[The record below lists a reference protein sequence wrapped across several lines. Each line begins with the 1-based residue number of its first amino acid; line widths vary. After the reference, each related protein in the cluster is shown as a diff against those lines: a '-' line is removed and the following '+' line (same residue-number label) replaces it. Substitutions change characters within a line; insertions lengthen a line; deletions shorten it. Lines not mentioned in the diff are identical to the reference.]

1 MTFFLTLP
9 GVPLIYYG
17 DEIGMK
23 YIDGLPNKE
32 GSLLSKGN
40 RAGSRT
46 PMQWDASAEAGFS
59 TASPEHFYLP
69 VDSSANR
76 PNVAQQEN
84 DPHSLLNYTRRLL
97 KLRKEYPALACR
109 SEIKFW
115 QEGKNN
121 YPLVYERRKGN
132 QRILICIN
140 PSGKEIKT
148 VRRYNRSFS
157 KLTPII
163 NDNNHQGQIV
173 KLRGKNL
180 HLHVQPLSIGIYKID

>member
-46 PMQWDASAEAGFS
+46 PMQWDASAGAGFS

-69 VDSSANR
+69 IDSSANR

-84 DPHSLLNYTRRLL
+84 DPHSLLNYPRRLL

-109 SEIKFW
+109 SEISF
-115 QEGKNN
+115 GK
-121 YPLVYERRKGN
+121 KG
-132 QRILICIN
+132 RTTTRWFT
-140 PSGKEIKT
+140 KEEKET
-148 VRRYNRSFS
+148 SAY
-157 KLTPII
+157 
-163 NDNNHQGQIV
+163 
-173 KLRGKNL
+173 
-180 HLHVQPLSIGIYKID
+180 